1 MRMIDPGTKPPPST
15 RSTSPIPEVRRAASA
30 LVTLEI
36 GETAATP
43 AMARAADGA
52 RPPVGRGAAIV
63 STSVF
68 QASQAGHWPA
78 HFGELAPH
86 CWHR

>member
-1 MRMIDPGTKPPPST
+1 M
-15 RSTSPIPEVRRAASA
+15 
-30 LVTLEI
+30 TLAI
-36 GETAATP
+36 GATAATP

-52 RPPVGRGAAIV
+52 RPPVGRGAATV

-68 QASQAGHWPA
+68 HAPQAGHWPA